1 MEKHYPTN
9 IELRKK
15 SRRLIVTFD
24 TEEIFDFSAEFL
36 RVYSPSADVKGHSP
50 GQAVLQVGKEDATVE
65 DVEPIGNYA
74 VRLVFGDGHDTGLY
88 TWDYLYE
95 MGVQKKEYWGNYI
108 EALQLAGHVR
118 VSKNE
123 DS

>member
-9 IELRKK
+9 IDLRKK

-50 GQAVLQVGKEDATVE
+50 GQAVLQVGKEDATIE

-88 TWDYLYE
+88 TWDYLHE

>member
-9 IELRKK
+9 IDLRKK

-50 GQAVLQVGKEDATVE
+50 GQAVLQVGKEDATIE

-74 VRLVFGDGHDTGLY
+74 VRLIFGDGHDTGLY

>member
-1 MEKHYPTN
+1 
-9 IELRKK
+9 
-15 SRRLIVTFD
+15 
-24 TEEIFDFSAEFL
+24 
-36 RVYSPSADVKGHSP
+36 
-50 GQAVLQVGKEDATVE
+50 VLQVGKEDATIE

-74 VRLVFGDGHDTGLY
+74 VRLIFGDGHDTGLY

>member
-50 GQAVLQVGKEDATVE
+50 GQAVLQVGKEDATIE

-108 EALQLAGHVR
+108 EALQLAGHIR

>member
-9 IELRKK
+9 IDLRKK

-50 GQAVLQVGKEDATVE
+50 GQAVLQVGKEDATIE